1 MTKPAALATS
11 TGRWTWPVVTD
22 DNVGH
27 HPRGVG
33 EWTPAGA
40 DDDTAHLGVATHL
53 AGDAVGATDPV
64 VVLGGVDGSGDAAA
78 IVLNAAGAI
87 VVATAP
93 VLGAI
98 HGSVVTLPAASL
110 TIATN
115 TQVNPTVVTTTE
127 NHGLANGDSVT
138 ISGSNS
144 NPVID
149 GVRIVTVTG
158 LKTFTVPVNVTTT
171 PGTAGTVTV
180 APRPVPATP
189 LADRT
194 SLLVQAR
201 SANSVAV
208 FVGDDTVTPATGIE
222 LLPGVALQRDYA
234 DTVELY
240 ACAAVAGQVVAILE
254 ETA

>member
-1 MTKPAALATS
+1 MATL
-11 TGRWTWPVVTD
+11 TFGT
-22 DNVGH
+22 
-27 HPRGVG
+27 
-33 EWTPAGA
+33 
-40 DDDTAHLGVATHL
+40 VATNPL
-53 AGDAVGATDPV
+53 QSIGSLRPGGAEQ
-64 VVLGGVDGSGDAAA
+64 
-78 IVLNAAGAI
+78 IVSS
-87 VVATAP
+87 TQ
-93 VLGAI
+93 
-98 HGSVVTLPAASL
+98 AS
-110 TIATN
+110 
-115 TQVNPTVVTTTE
+115 PTEVTTLD
-127 NHGLANGDSVT
+127 NHGLTNGDT
-138 ISGSNS
+138 IFFTTSTTANAALTAA
-144 NPVID
+144 PQQV
-149 GVRIVTVTG
+149 VTVTG

-240 ACAAVAGQVVAILE
+240 ACAAVAGQVVATLE